1 MEPGLVLQIILV
13 LLGGVLLFVTT
24 TSLAVKRINEPFS
37 LVWGL
42 VAIVIIC
49 AGILLRPAG
58 WNQYISSIGLVL
70 ALLIVGTL
78 LFGAFFSSC
87 IVSQLMR
94 KSNEMAMQISLL
106 NQENEELRNLVSR
119 LQEEESNDKSRTA
132 DTQNE

>member
-42 VAIVIIC
+42 IAIVIIC

-132 DTQNE
+132 DSQNE

>member
-1 MEPGLVLQIILV
+1 MEPGLVLQIILI

>member
-42 VAIVIIC
+42 IAIVIIC

-119 LQEEESNDKSRTA
+119 LQEEESDDKSRTA

>member
-119 LQEEESNDKSRTA
+119 LQEEESDDKSRTA

>member
-132 DTQNE
+132 DSQNE

>member
-42 VAIVIIC
+42 IAIVIIC

-132 DTQNE
+132 DTPK

>member
-58 WNQYISSIGLVL
+58 WNKYISSIGLVL

-119 LQEEESNDKSRTA
+119 LQEEESDDKSRTA

>member
-42 VAIVIIC
+42 IAIVIIC

>member
-42 VAIVIIC
+42 RAIVIIC